1 MNQVPETAPPP
12 EDARPGLLKRTTAA
26 DRGLVERPVLTPHL
40 AFRPIEDGQVL
51 LVSETFNTLLRG
63 PIHSALLPLLDGRRS
78 HRDIVAALAPAH
90 SALDVR
96 TAIVSLAAR
105 GYVVSGDF
113 AMDRGRAA
121 YWSSLGVSPRLAE
134 ERLSASSAAITG
146 DTGRLARR
154 LDAMGVTV
162 DTEHPS
168 LTVVVCAD
176 YLEEAHHAVNRRHI
190 ASGGPWMLVRPKGM
204 RPLFGPV
211 FRPAE
216 RGPCW
221 ACLAYRLRGHQE
233 VHDFLR
239 SVAGDDAALLAHAAE
254 PALVDAVC
262 GFVAAEVVKWLVLRD
277 MAPIHE
283 RVISFDVGRLST
295 EHHPTMRRPQCFA
308 CGDEALYRPDR
319 PPVPVRLRPSPTGVR
334 NSGGLHSVPPEE
346 TLARYRHLVSPVSG
360 VVTWISR
367 TTDEADSWLHV
378 HWAGSN
384 PALRTSRLSTGED
397 GEFRERLLANPKDA
411 VEREFG
417 VTLAEGHE
425 IHVHEETDTATHV
438 VLPPRSRFT
447 AEEREEA
454 RTGAASLEFLKKTM
468 YDPAPPIRPPA
479 PKPATVQTGTVAPET
494 LAAAG
499 SESMRRG
506 LAFLE
511 STIDENGA
519 WHCIRFNVANPDIP
533 RHFERPPFVSAL
545 CVLALEGCCEARAR
559 AMCARTRAYLADTI
573 EYPGMW
579 RYYRH
584 LPQDLDST
592 ALCSLAVGTHP
603 WILLGRNVP
612 RILANRDRE
621 GRFMTWM
628 LGEDEPDVATAFRIE
643 ADPVVNANVIAYL
656 GGHPETRDA
665 QRWLEA
671 TISEGRLDGSS
682 KWYPDT
688 VTIYHAI
695 TRAMIRARPTLDHLR
710 PMVAERILGLRD
722 ENGGFGNVLQTAQ
735 AMSALYCTGGLGSID
750 AKREVGR
757 LMDSQRDDGSWPELL
772 AFGDQ
777 SLRWGATGQIGH
789 GSESVTSAFCIEAL
803 ACLVRSL
810 GA

>member
-1 MNQVPETAPPP
+1 MVKE
-12 EDARPGLLKRTTAA
+12 
-26 DRGLVERPVLTPHL
+26 PVNAT
-40 AFRPIEDGQVL
+40 
-51 LVSETFNTLLRG
+51 
-63 PIHSALLPLLDGRRS
+63 
-78 HRDIVAALAPAH
+78 
-90 SALDVR
+90 
-96 TAIVSLAAR
+96 
-105 GYVVSGDF
+105 
-113 AMDRGRAA
+113 
-121 YWSSLGVSPRLAE
+121 
-134 ERLSASSAAITG
+134 ERL
-146 DTGRLARR
+146 
-154 LDAMGVTV
+154 
-162 DTEHPS
+162 
-168 LTVVVCAD
+168 
-176 YLEEAHHAVNRRHI
+176 
-190 ASGGPWMLVRPKGM
+190 
-204 RPLFGPV
+204 
-211 FRPAE
+211 
-216 RGPCW
+216 
-221 ACLAYRLRGHQE
+221 
-233 VHDFLR
+233 
-239 SVAGDDAALLAHAAE
+239 
-254 PALVDAVC
+254 
-262 GFVAAEVVKWLVLRD
+262 
-277 MAPIHE
+277 
-283 RVISFDVGRLST
+283 LS
-295 EHHPTMRRPQCFA
+295 RA
-308 CGDEALYRPDR
+308 
-319 PPVPVRLRPSPTGVR
+319 
-334 NSGGLHSVPPEE
+334 
-346 TLARYRHLVSPVSG
+346 
-360 VVTWISR
+360 
-367 TTDEADSWLHV
+367 
-378 HWAGSN
+378 
-384 PALRTSRLSTGED
+384 GED

-411 VEREFG
+411 VERELG

-438 VLPPRSRFT
+438 VLPPRSRLT
-447 AEEREEA
+447 AEEREAA

-479 PKPATVQTGTVAPET
+479 PKPATARTGTAAPET

-545 CVLALEGCCEARAR
+545 CVLALGGCGEARAR

-671 TISEGRLDGSS
+671 TISGGRLDGSS

-688 VTIYHAI
+688 VTIYHAV
-695 TRAMIRARPTLDHLR
+695 TRAMNRARPTLDHLR

-722 ENGGFGNVLQTAQ
+722 ENGEFGNVLQTAQ
-735 AMSALYCTGGLGSID
+735 AVSALHGVGGLGSID
-750 AKREVGR
+750 ATREVER
-757 LMDSQRDDGSWPELL
+757 LMGSQRDDGSWPELL

-777 SLRWGATGQIGH
+777 SLRWGAIGQIGH

-810 GA
+810 SA